1 MFTILHKYLLRQNLY
16 LILIILFSG
25 IAIYLIVDFLTR
37 MNAIVES
44 GVGLAIAA
52 RYFAF
57 KVPLI
62 ITQLMPAIFML
73 AVIIQI
79 ALMYRNNEMIALE
92 SNCISF
98 SRPAVFF
105 IFYSFAAFFVL
116 LAFSETMGIRGYQET
131 KTIWDA
137 DIRQRQ
143 VEDRGIDDLWFRE
156 GQTIVFADKA
166 WPGRSEG
173 KGLTVYEMDGPDT
186 VKRIIS
192 APEFKVS
199 QGKWILSQ
207 PVVINMHEFQRH
219 NPPSLNLS
227 LETELS
233 SFSIVASR
241 LPYDSLSILTL
252 SRLITQLKESGS
264 NVERMATA
272 RQSKV
277 AYSFALV
284 VMTILGLAMATLIR
298 NIYALVVLAL
308 IIVFLYYTVY
318 VFGVSYAEE
327 GMIAPFWGAWLA
339 NILFG
344 ILGLGQIVWAEKS

>member
-1 MFTILHKYLLRQNLY
+1 MLTILNKYLLRQNIY

-57 KVPLI
+57 KIPLI
-62 ITQLMPAIFML
+62 VTQLMPAIFML

-79 ALMYRNNEMIALE
+79 AIMYRSNEMIALE
-92 SNCISF
+92 SNSISF
-98 SRPAVFF
+98 FKPAVFF
-105 IFYSFAAFFVL
+105 IFYSVAAFLVL

-156 GQTIVFADKA
+156 GQTIVFVDKA
-166 WPGRSEG
+166 WPGRNEG

-186 VKRIIS
+186 VKRIIK
-192 APEFKVS
+192 APEFKIA
-199 QGKWILSQ
+199 QGTWILSR
-207 PVVINMHEFQRH
+207 PEVTDMDEFQRH
-219 NPPSLNLS
+219 NPPSIDLF

-241 LPYDSLSILTL
+241 LPYDSLSIFTL
-252 SRLITQLKESGS
+252 KRLITQLEERGS

-272 RQSKV
+272 MQSKV
-277 AYSFALV
+277 SYPFALV

-308 IIVFLYYTVY
+308 VIVFLYYTVY
-318 VFGVSYAEE
+318 VFGISYAEE
-327 GMIAPFWGAWLA
+327 GMIPPFLGAWLA